1 MSEMIT
7 VHRIGAEPVELE
19 RSQVHLT
26 ERTRWLSGLACQ
38 QKRFYG
44 YHWGGIGISSAR
56 PSEDLLLGRAVHKG
70 LEEMLRDVAILDQ
83 PEYGGGFKD
92 YVEACAQSARQE
104 MIDAAAEGIAIQ
116 DNESYGEESPE
127 LAQLLIE
134 EQANLAYAL
143 VWAFGRK
150 RLAGLL
156 ERYEV
161 VAVEPEINW
170 LVGTVPA
177 NTWDSRITNA
187 GRLHATHIVM
197 MSRPDAVLRSREDGK
212 LRTVSWKTAQRF
224 QMSTL
229 EELEI
234 HSQTMTEGLA
244 VEAMYG
250 EPSVGTFFGYF
261 IKSAKSFDA
270 SIGMKRYQ
278 SGLIRPYMAYGGIGE
293 LGPANFKVT
302 GEWPDPDDPS
312 RNKRISKGWYRRDVW
327 QEMTMPE
334 WLEMLDGGEVQ
345 PEAGKRDWL
354 AEAVVEP
361 MEQPFVR
368 EYGERLVQQIIQT
381 EKDWMKVVSG
391 ERTPAMNEGE
401 CYNKYSKRCPHYML
415 CWRGETV
422 EKQLAGGLRV
432 MRTPNHPA
440 ELHKEEV

>member
-1 MSEMIT
+1 MGELIK
-7 VHRIGAEPVELE
+7 VHRIGAEPVELPRE
-19 RSQVHLT
+19 QVWLT
-26 ERTRWLSGLACQ
+26 ERTRWLTGLACQ
-38 QKRFYG
+38 QKRQWG

-56 PSEDLLLGRAVHKG
+56 PSEDLILGRAVHAG
-70 LEEMLRDVAILDQ
+70 LEWMLDQ
-83 PEYGGGFKD
+83 ARYDCEGGVSNESHCAELASTGARLAFEQMKLES
-92 YVEACAQSARQE
+92 EA
-104 MIDAAAEGIAIQ
+104 GITIQ
-116 DNESYGEESPE
+116 DNESYGDDSPE

-170 LVGTVPA
+170 LVGEIWNPGCPLI
-177 NTWDSRITNA
+177 S
-187 GRLHATHIVM
+187 IVM
-197 MSRPDAVLRSREDGK
+197 MSRPDAVLRSRGDGK

-224 QMSTL
+224 QMGTL

-334 WLEMLDGGEVQ
+334 WLEMLDSGEVQ

-368 EYGERLVQQIIQT
+368 SYGERLVQQIIQT
-381 EKDWMKVVSG
+381 EKDWMEVVSG
-391 ERTPAMNEGE
+391 ERRAAMNEGE

-432 MRTPNHPA
+432 LRTPNHPA
-440 ELHKEEV
+440 EVSNETN